1 MKLTINYPIPKVVEL
16 IGGYFA
22 GSLAVM
28 GDAAHLITD
37 SLTFIIGIVG
47 IAWGEKS
54 PDRSMTFGYR
64 RIEIVCAVASVLG
77 IWMMT
82 MFICYFA
89 IDRLVHPSEFEID
102 TDTMLIIAVLGII
115 VNIV

>member
-1 MKLTINYPIPKVVEL
+1 MVEL
-16 IGGYFA
+16 IGGYYA

-28 GDAAHLITD
+28 SDAAHLITD

-47 IAWGEKS
+47 VTWGEKAA
-54 PDRSMTFGYR
+54 DRFMTFGYR
-64 RIEIVCAVASVLG
+64 RAEIICAVTSVLG

-89 IDRLVHPSEFEID
+89 IQRLFSQAVYEID
-102 TDTMLIIAVLGII
+102 TDTMLIIAVLGIFI
-115 VNIV
+115 NIV

>member
-1 MKLTINYPIPKVVEL
+1 MVEL

-47 IAWGEKS
+47 VAWGEKS
-54 PDRSMTFGYR
+54 ADRHMTFGYR
-64 RIEIVCAVASVLG
+64 RVEIVCAVASVVG
-77 IWMMT
+77 IWTMT
-82 MFICYFA
+82 MFIAYFA
-89 IDRLVHPSEFEID
+89 VDRLVHPLEFEID